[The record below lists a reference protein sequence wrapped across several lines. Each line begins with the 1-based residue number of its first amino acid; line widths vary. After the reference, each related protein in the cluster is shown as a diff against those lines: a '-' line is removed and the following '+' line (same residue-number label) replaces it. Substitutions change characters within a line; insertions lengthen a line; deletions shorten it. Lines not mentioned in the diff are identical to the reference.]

1 MRVAIAGA
9 GNVGQSIARALLGAG
24 HKVLLI
30 ERQRPHYRPELVSE
44 ADWMLADACE
54 LAVLQAAGVDTAHV
68 VIAATGD
75 DKANLVVAM
84 LCKSEFGVPRVVARV
99 NTPANHWLFT
109 SEWGVDVAMST
120 PGTLVA
126 AVEEAVVTGDVVRL
140 MTLQHGSGAIVAITL
155 PPSSAL
161 VGGTVGQLDLPADAA
176 VLAVT
181 RGRSL
186 LAPDAD
192 VALTAGDELVLLVA
206 EQAEDE
212 VRRRLQRVAS
222 DR

>member
-30 ERQRPHYRPELVSE
+30 ERQRAHYRPELAPA

-54 LAVLQAAGVDTAHV
+54 LAVLQAAGIETAHV

-84 LCKSEFGVPRVVARV
+84 LCKREFGVPRVVARV
-99 NTPANHWLFT
+99 NTPANHWMFT
-109 SEWGVDVAMST
+109 PEWGVDVAMST

-126 AVEEAVVTGDVVRL
+126 AVEEAVLTGDVVRL
-140 MTLQHGSGAIVAITL
+140 LTLQHGSGAIVAITL
-155 PPSSAL
+155 PPASEL
-161 VGGTVGQLDLPADAA
+161 VGRTLAELDLPADAA
-176 VLAVT
+176 LLAVT
-181 RGRSL
+181 RTRSL
-186 LAPDAD
+186 LPPEPGLRFA
-192 VALTAGDELVLLVA
+192 AGDELILLVA
-206 EQAEDE
+206 EDAEDE
-212 VRRRLQRVAS
+212 VRRRLR
-222 DR
+222 RTRR